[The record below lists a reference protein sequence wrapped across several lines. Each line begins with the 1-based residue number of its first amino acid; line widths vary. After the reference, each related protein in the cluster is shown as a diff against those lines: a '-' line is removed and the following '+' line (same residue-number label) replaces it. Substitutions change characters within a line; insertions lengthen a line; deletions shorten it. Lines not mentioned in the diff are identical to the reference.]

1 MSQGMKLTVK
11 ILAVFLVTGL
21 TVLAQSRTVAGEIPD
36 SGKSLK
42 TNPVVEVVK
51 AMTLEEKVFMVI
63 GNKNNYWSEHNF
75 LGVGATYQCDRLG
88 IPPAILDDGPAGLR
102 IPFKREGD
110 ARTYHCTAFPTA
122 TALAASWNPQLN
134 EQVGATMGNEVL
146 EYGSDVLLTPAI
158 NIQRDPLCGRNF
170 EYYSE
175 DPYLTD
181 RKSVV

>member
-88 IPPAILDDGPAGLR
+88 I
-102 IPFKREGD
+102 
-110 ARTYHCTAFPTA
+110 
-122 TALAASWNPQLN
+122 
-134 EQVGATMGNEVL
+134 
-146 EYGSDVLLTPAI
+146 
-158 NIQRDPLCGRNF
+158 LC
-170 EYYSE
+170 
-175 DPYLTD
+175 
-181 RKSVV
+181 K

>member
-1 MSQGMKLTVK
+1 MKLTVK

-36 SGKSLK
+36 SGKTLK

-102 IPFKREGD
+102 IPFKRRILAMKVSMIISVTTG
-110 ARTYHCTAFPTA
+110 RSTLFPLILSSSNTIKR
-122 TALAASWNPQLN
+122 
-134 EQVGATMGNEVL
+134 
-146 EYGSDVLLTPAI
+146 LLV
-158 NIQRDPLCGRNF
+158 RSSSL
-170 EYYSE
+170 SE
-175 DPYLTD
+175 LS
-181 RKSVV
+181 RKS